1 MKKVSK
7 KISKITKVFLVFAII
22 FSNLTCLKTVFA
34 YEENNDFELTLNEEE
49 NKINVKYLET
59 LEEEVN
65 YTLEACEDYVY
76 LDETKEHNC
85 SSKSITGVELNQGTE
100 IELDIL
106 DKIEFD
112 GEYKFSII
120 LTDEE
125 SRVIGESELD
135 KKIEFGKGLKYHVY
149 NNILEEIALENG
161 MYSIENSNFT
171 IHTELEMGGL
181 APTDNYFINEVEY
194 SGTDLLNYL
203 EEKEYDLDG
212 HLYGKHEIIIP
223 ITIYNSEGE
232 IIRENNEPITI
243 MYGSY
248 EDNDNILNS
257 DVNYP
262 ELKFETNDDE
272 GNGTLYII
280 ESEESVSTVSE
291 MKDFL
296 DNMTEG
302 IITYQILDELGNEI
316 NLEEETDI
324 ELVNDMLIV
333 LSCQDTNISYKIVF
347 VTNDYIDDLIEES
360 LNSGD
365 KNILDVN
372 YFNEALNEKNWD
384 ITSNE
389 DYEGTLKAKLEK
401 KDSNITTG
409 DEFTIDYIVSL
420 KDYELNGIEGII
432 NYDKNKLELI
442 SVNSLD
448 TMKGNV
454 LNDRFMYLFNT
465 KLSGEEVIDE
475 VDTPY
480 YNEVDYVVLNIKF
493 KALSYGETEV
503 GITDYVFVDGINE
516 LTLTDDEI
524 TLPIIINASNDNN
537 LSSLFINEEEI
548 LLEENVLEYSINVP
562 NEVTELN
569 VETELS
575 NVGAVSV
582 IESPV
587 ELAVGNNVVRITV
600 TAENGDVK
608 IYTIN
613 VIREEAKETEVTPVN
628 NNVTYEEDTNKED
641 DNNPT
646 IDINPSSSEPEE
658 IEKEKSNS
666 NISKIIIIILII
678 LVIAGLIYLI
688 FKDDDDEET
697 KKANKEVDKLKK
709 DNSKKIIE
717 PIVNKPKKENKEIKD
732 ENKKRKDPRDNKK

>member
-65 YTLEACEDYVY
+65 YTLETCEDYVY
-76 LDETKEHNC
+76 LDKTKEHNC
-85 SSKSITGVELNQGTE
+85 SSQNITGAKLNQGIS

-106 DKIEFD
+106 DKIKFD

-296 DNMTEG
+296 DNMTGG
-302 IITYQILDELGNEI
+302 IVTYQILDELGNEI

-333 LSCQDTNISYKIVF
+333 LSCQDANISYKIVF

-360 LNSGD
+360 LNSED

-432 NYDKNKLELI
+432 NYDKDKLELI

-465 KLSGEEVIDE
+465 RLSGEEVNDE

-480 YNEVDYVVLNIKF
+480 YNEIDYVVLNIKF
-493 KALSYGETEV
+493 KALSCGETEV
-503 GITDYVFVDGINE
+503 SITDYVFVDGVNE
-516 LTLTDDEI
+516 LTLENDEI
-524 TLPIIINASNDNN
+524 TLPIIINASSDNN
-537 LSSLFINEEEI
+537 LRRLFINEKEI

-575 NVGAVSV
+575 NIGSECV

-587 ELAVGNNVVRITV
+587 ELAVGNNIVRITV
-600 TAENGDVK
+600 TAENGDIK
-608 IYTIN
+608 IYTVNI
-613 VIREEAKETEVTPVN
+613 IREAAKETEVTPVN
-628 NNVTYEEDTNKED
+628 NNVGYEQKEED
-641 DNNPT
+641 NNTT
-646 IDINPSSSEPEE
+646 IDINSPSSEPEE
-658 IEKEKSNS
+658 NEKKSNS
-666 NISKIIIIILII
+666 NISKIIVIILII

-688 FKDDDDEET
+688 FKDDDDAET
-697 KKANKEVDKLKK
+697 KKANKDIDKLKK
-709 DNSKKIIE
+709 DNTKKIVE

-732 ENKKRKDPRDNKK
+732 EVKNRKDPRDNKK

>member
-65 YTLEACEDYVY
+65 YTLETCEDYVY
-76 LDETKEHNC
+76 LDKTKEHNC
-85 SSKSITGVELNQGTE
+85 SSQNITGAKLNQGIS

-106 DKIEFD
+106 DKIKFD

-149 NNILEEIALENG
+149 NNILEEITLENG

-262 ELKFETNDDE
+262 ELKFEINDDE

-302 IITYQILDELGNEI
+302 IVTYQILDELGNEI

-333 LSCQDTNISYKIVF
+333 LSCQDANISYKIVF

-360 LNSGD
+360 LNSED

-432 NYDKNKLELI
+432 NYDKDKLELI

-465 KLSGEEVIDE
+465 RLSGEEVNDE

-480 YNEVDYVVLNIKF
+480 YNEIDYVVLNIKF
-493 KALSYGETEV
+493 KALSCGETEV
-503 GITDYVFVDGINE
+503 SITDYVFVDGVNE
-516 LTLTDDEI
+516 LTLENDEI
-524 TLPIIINASNDNN
+524 TLPIIINASSDNN
-537 LSSLFINEEEI
+537 LRRLFINEKEI

-575 NVGAVSV
+575 NIGSECV

-587 ELAVGNNVVRITV
+587 ELAVGNNIVRITV
-600 TAENGDVK
+600 TAENGDIK
-608 IYTIN
+608 IYTVNI
-613 VIREEAKETEVTPVN
+613 IREAAKETEVTPVN
-628 NNVTYEEDTNKED
+628 NNVGYEQKEE

-646 IDINPSSSEPEE
+646 IDINSPSSEPEE
-658 IEKEKSNS
+658 NEKKSNS
-666 NISKIIIIILII
+666 NISKIIVIILII

-688 FKDDDDEET
+688 FKDDDDAET
-697 KKANKEVDKLKK
+697 KKANKDIDKLKK
-709 DNSKKIIE
+709 DNTKKIVE

-732 ENKKRKDPRDNKK
+732 EVKNRKDPRDNKK

>member
-65 YTLEACEDYVY
+65 YTLETCEDYVY

-85 SSKSITGVELNQGTE
+85 SSQNITGAKLNQGIS

-106 DKIEFD
+106 DKIKFD

-149 NNILEEIALENG
+149 NNILEEIALENE

-212 HLYGKHEIIIP
+212 HLHGKHEIIIP

-302 IITYQILDELGNEI
+302 IVTYQILDELGNEI

-333 LSCQDTNISYKIVF
+333 LSCQDANISYKIVF

-360 LNSGD
+360 LNSED

-432 NYDKNKLELI
+432 NYDKDKLELI

-465 KLSGEEVIDE
+465 RLSGEEVNDE

-480 YNEVDYVVLNIKF
+480 YNEIDYVVLNIKF
-493 KALSYGETEV
+493 KALSCGETEV
-503 GITDYVFVDGINE
+503 SITDYVFVDGVNE
-516 LTLTDDEI
+516 LTLENDEI

-537 LSSLFINEEEI
+537 LLKLFINEEEI
-548 LLEENVLEYSINVP
+548 LLEENVLDYSINVE
-562 NEVTELN
+562 NDVTELN
-569 VETELS
+569 IATELS
-575 NVGAVSV
+575 NIGSECV

-587 ELAVGNNVVRITV
+587 ELAVGNNIVRITV
-600 TAENGDVK
+600 TAENGDIK
-608 IYTIN
+608 IYTVNI
-613 VIREEAKETEVTPVN
+613 IREAAKETEVTPVN
-628 NNVTYEEDTNKED
+628 NNVGYEQKEE

-646 IDINPSSSEPEE
+646 IDINSPSSEPEE
-658 IEKEKSNS
+658 NEKKSNS
-666 NISKIIIIILII
+666 NISKIIVIILII

-688 FKDDDDEET
+688 FKDDDDAET
-697 KKANKEVDKLKK
+697 KKANKDIDKLKK
-709 DNSKKIIE
+709 DNTKKIVE
-717 PIVNKPKKENKEIKD
+717 PIVNKPKKENKVIKD
-732 ENKKRKDPRDNKK
+732 EVKNRKDPRDNKK

>member
-65 YTLEACEDYVY
+65 YTLETCEDYVY

-85 SSKSITGVELNQGTE
+85 SSQNITGAKLNQGIS

-106 DKIEFD
+106 DKIKFD

-262 ELKFETNDDE
+262 ELKFEINDDE

-296 DNMTEG
+296 DNMTGG
-302 IITYQILDELGNEI
+302 IVTYQILDELGNEI

-333 LSCQDTNISYKIVF
+333 LSCQDANISYKIVF

-360 LNSGD
+360 LNSED

-432 NYDKNKLELI
+432 NYDKDKLELI

-465 KLSGEEVIDE
+465 RLSGEEVNDE

-480 YNEVDYVVLNIKF
+480 YNEIDYVVLNIKF
-493 KALSYGETEV
+493 KALSCGETEV
-503 GITDYVFVDGINE
+503 SITDYVFVDGVNE
-516 LTLTDDEI
+516 LTLENDEI
-524 TLPIIINASNDNN
+524 TLPIIINASSDNN
-537 LSSLFINEEEI
+537 LRRLFINEKEI

-575 NVGAVSV
+575 NIGSECV

-587 ELAVGNNVVRITV
+587 ELAVGNNIVRITV
-600 TAENGDVK
+600 TAENGDIK
-608 IYTIN
+608 IYTVNI
-613 VIREEAKETEVTPVN
+613 IREAAKETEVTPVN
-628 NNVTYEEDTNKED
+628 NNVGYEQKEE

-646 IDINPSSSEPEE
+646 IDINSPSSEPEE
-658 IEKEKSNS
+658 NEKKSNS
-666 NISKIIIIILII
+666 NISKIIVIILII

-688 FKDDDDEET
+688 FKDDDDAET
-697 KKANKEVDKLKK
+697 KKANKDIDKLKK
-709 DNSKKIIE
+709 DNTKKIVE

-732 ENKKRKDPRDNKK
+732 EVKNRKDPRDNKK

>member
-65 YTLEACEDYVY
+65 YTLETCEDYVY

-85 SSKSITGVELNQGTE
+85 SSQNITGAKLNQGIS

-106 DKIEFD
+106 DKIKFD

-149 NNILEEIALENG
+149 NNILEEITLENG

-262 ELKFETNDDE
+262 ELKFEINDDE

-302 IITYQILDELGNEI
+302 IVTYQILDELGNEI

-333 LSCQDTNISYKIVF
+333 LSCQDANISYKIVF

-360 LNSGD
+360 LNSED

-432 NYDKNKLELI
+432 NYDKDKLELI

-465 KLSGEEVIDE
+465 RLSGEEVNDE
-475 VDTPY
+475 ADTPY
-480 YNEVDYVVLNIKF
+480 YNEIDYVVLNIKF
-493 KALSYGETEV
+493 KALSCGETEV
-503 GITDYVFVDGINE
+503 SITDYVFVDGVNE
-516 LTLTDDEI
+516 LTLENDEI
-524 TLPIIINASNDNN
+524 TLPIIINASSDNN
-537 LSSLFINEEEI
+537 LRRLFINEKEI

-575 NVGAVSV
+575 NIGSECV

-587 ELAVGNNVVRITV
+587 ELAVGNNIVRITV
-600 TAENGDVK
+600 TAENGDIK
-608 IYTIN
+608 IYTVNI
-613 VIREEAKETEVTPVN
+613 IREAAKETEVTPVN
-628 NNVTYEEDTNKED
+628 NNVGYEQKEE

-646 IDINPSSSEPEE
+646 IDINSPSSEPEE
-658 IEKEKSNS
+658 NEKKSNS
-666 NISKIIIIILII
+666 NISKIIVIILII

-688 FKDDDDEET
+688 FKDDDDAET
-697 KKANKEVDKLKK
+697 KKANKDIDKLKK
-709 DNSKKIIE
+709 DNTKKIVE

-732 ENKKRKDPRDNKK
+732 EVKNRKDPRDNKK

>member
-65 YTLEACEDYVY
+65 YTLETCEDYVY

-85 SSKSITGVELNQGTE
+85 SSQNITGAKLNQGIS

-106 DKIEFD
+106 DKIKFD

-262 ELKFETNDDE
+262 ELKFEINDDE

-302 IITYQILDELGNEI
+302 IVTYQILDELGNEI

-333 LSCQDTNISYKIVF
+333 LSCQDANISYKIVF

-360 LNSGD
+360 LNSED

-432 NYDKNKLELI
+432 NYDKDKLELI

-465 KLSGEEVIDE
+465 RLSGEEVNDE

-480 YNEVDYVVLNIKF
+480 YNEIDYVVLNIKF
-493 KALSYGETEV
+493 KALSCGETEV
-503 GITDYVFVDGINE
+503 SITDYVFVDGVNE
-516 LTLTDDEI
+516 LTLENDEI
-524 TLPIIINASNDNN
+524 TLPIIINASSDNN
-537 LSSLFINEEEI
+537 LRRLFINEKEI

-575 NVGAVSV
+575 NIGSECV

-587 ELAVGNNVVRITV
+587 ELAVGNNIVRITV
-600 TAENGDVK
+600 TAENGDIK
-608 IYTIN
+608 IYTVNI
-613 VIREEAKETEVTPVN
+613 IREAAKETEVTPVN
-628 NNVTYEEDTNKED
+628 NNVGYEQKEE

-646 IDINPSSSEPEE
+646 IDINSPSSEPEE
-658 IEKEKSNS
+658 NEKKSNS
-666 NISKIIIIILII
+666 NISKIIVIILII
-678 LVIAGLIYLI
+678 LVL
-688 FKDDDDEET
+688 
-697 KKANKEVDKLKK
+697 V
-709 DNSKKIIE
+709 II
-717 PIVNKPKKENKEIKD
+717 IVHHYILCVSG
-732 ENKKRKDPRDNKK
+732 